1 MLCQSMQ
8 IAGIKKIAVATSAL
22 ADLNIADAVAHH
34 DRAAQIKL
42 PFFGKIE

>member
-8 IAGIKKIAVATSAL
+8 IASIKKIAVATGAL
-22 ADLNIADAVAHH
+22 AGLNIAAAVAHH

>member
-1 MLCQSMQ
+1 MLCQSTQ
-8 IAGIKKIAVATSAL
+8 IASIKKIALATGAL
-22 ADLNIADAVAHH
+22 AGLDIAAAVAHH